1 MTFCCKVEERSSR
14 VTAGLSMLVLHS
26 DIIVSS
32 RDDNSNNSVM
42 YQWPFSVTY
51 INLLGV
57 IVHSE
62 AIQRKAG

>member
-1 MTFCCKVEERSSR
+1 MTSCCKVEERSSR
-14 VTAGLSMLVLHS
+14 VTAGLVLHS
-26 DIIVSS
+26 DTIVSS
-32 RDDNSNNSVM
+32 RDDNSNNSVI
-42 YQWPFSVTY
+42 YQWPFSVTD

>member
-14 VTAGLSMLVLHS
+14 VTAGLSVLVLHS
-26 DIIVSS
+26 DIIVFS
-32 RDDNSNNSVM
+32 RDGNSNNSVIC
-42 YQWPFSVTY
+42 QWLFSVTDT
-51 INLLGV
+51 NLVGA